1 MSEQPDAE
9 TRTPEPD
16 EQPVAVDEA
25 LESTS
30 PAEKESDGGR
40 MRALD
45 IEGAN
50 QLAGRRRPTVVILA
64 GGVATGKTSVYASL
78 YERFGRG
85 PFAGRLFAGSI
96 TIPGF
101 EERCHGWRVASGYS
115 KPEMEH
121 TGLSDLVWLH
131 MRIRDTERERPI
143 QDLLFGDYNGEIFS
157 DLAAGADEGT
167 DYSFLRRADHL
178 GVILDGGHLCDPTE
192 REAALERST
201 YLVGE
206 LLRPGR
212 LADPKALFIVLS
224 KLDLVVASGEEQRE
238 AAEGVVEQIAA
249 LIRDGIGDYE
259 PPVLRVAARS
269 ETDRFPVGH
278 GLNELLDLVT
288 ERPAIYTLNGPP
300 EIDSADFF
308 SGFRA

>member
-1 MSEQPDAE
+1 MSEQPDTE
-9 TRTPEPD
+9 GLTSESD

-30 PAEKESDGGR
+30 SAERESDGGR
-40 MRALD
+40 TRALD

-50 QLAGRRRPTVVILA
+50 QLAARRRPTVVILA

-85 PFAGRLFAGSI
+85 PFAGRFFAGSI

-101 EERCHGWRVASGYS
+101 EERCHGWRVASGHS

-157 DLAAGADEGT
+157 DLAAGVEDGT

-178 GVILDGGHLCDPTE
+178 GVILDGGDLCDPTE

-201 YLVGE
+201 YLVEE
-206 LLRPGR
+206 LLQPGR

-249 LIRDGIGDYE
+249 LIQEGIGDYE
-259 PPVLRVAARS
+259 PPVLRIAARS

-288 ERPAIYTLNGPP
+288 ERPAIHTLNGPP